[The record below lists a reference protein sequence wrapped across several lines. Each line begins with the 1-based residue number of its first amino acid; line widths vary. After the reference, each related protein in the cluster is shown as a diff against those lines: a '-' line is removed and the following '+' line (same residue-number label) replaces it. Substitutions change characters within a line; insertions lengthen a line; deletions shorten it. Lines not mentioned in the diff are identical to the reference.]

1 MRLPVEKKDRKKL
14 FLTIAGGIVLLALI
28 IRKTAG
34 SGQTET
40 AGRNTKRRTGTDR
53 SGGSIQG

>member
-28 IRKTAG
+28 MPENSRKR
-34 SGQTET
+34 SD
-40 AGRNTKRRTGTDR
+40 RNSRKKHKKKNRNR
-53 SGGSIQG
+53 